1 MGIYKEGYR
10 EYSGPLYPANTRF
23 LVVASEELLRML
35 RGKWSRRLMYLA
47 SVPFIVMV
55 AIALFKGVLASASKF
70 NLPVNPIIQLM
81 NIEATVM
88 ALLAASAGAGIIA
101 EDRKSRSLVLYLSR
115 PLSPAR
121 YAWGKGLALWGLLS
135 AVFWVPALVLSWV
148 QAMVDPAYAGMALL
162 KVMAGVVLGG
172 GLAIAVITVVVM
184 ALSSLGNRRGYIG
197 MAWIALYFF
206 SDVVSHA
213 VRQATDHASYSDWLS
228 FQRLLKGTMNWV
240 LHPTLD
246 AVGPPLVLLGVGVL
260 AGALLVWRLR
270 RMMRTAVSA

>member
-10 EYSGPLYPANTRF
+10 EYSGPLYPARTRF

-35 RGKWSRRLMYLA
+35 RGKWTRRLLYLA

-55 AIALFKGVLASASKF
+55 AIALFKGVLASAGSF

-81 NIEATVM
+81 SIEATVM
-88 ALLAASAGAGIIA
+88 ALLAASAGAGVIA

-135 AVFWVPALVLSWV
+135 IVFWVPALVLSWL
-148 QAMVDPAYAGMALL
+148 QALVDPSFSGMALL
-162 KVMAGVVLGG
+162 KIMAAVVLSGG
-172 GLAIAVITVVVM
+172 GAMAVITVVVM
-184 ALSSLGNRRGYIG
+184 ALSSLGNRSGYIG

-213 VRQATDHASYSDWLS
+213 VRQATNHAFYSDWFS
-228 FQRLLKGTMNWV
+228 FQRLLKGTMDWALN
-240 LHPTLD
+240 PSLD
-246 AVGPPLVLLGVGVL
+246 AIGAPLVLLGIGFL
-260 AGALLVWRLR
+260 AGVLLVWRLR